1 VLDEATS
8 ALDNNTEKEVMDA
21 LQDLDPELTVIIVAH
36 RLESVKYCKRILRIE
51 AGRVVADGPL
61 EAALDQSP

>member
-1 VLDEATS
+1 
-8 ALDNNTEKEVMDA
+8 

-61 EAALDQSP
+61 EAALD